1 MQSDEFGKKSR
12 VENFLT
18 LSFSVVTLN
27 SLLVHTQF
35 VMSDFFMDFVGF
47 PEFRRANRKLYILYN
62 LIYYFEELMNA
73 VP

>member
-1 MQSDEFGKKSR
+1 MNSEKKSR

-18 LSFSVVTLN
+18 LSFSEVTLD

-47 PEFRRANRKLYILYN
+47 PELRRAKRKFKRAPVML
-62 LIYYFEELMNA
+62 FDRA
-73 VP
+73 T